1 MAALMIASTSQG
13 VVVLRSEDHGSW
25 EQTAHGLKDWQIME
39 VAVSPLAPGR
49 LYAGT
54 RGDGVWLS
62 NDYGQTWAKP
72 NYGKPG
78 PGKVQCLTVHP
89 EDPDMVYAGG
99 EPIDT
104 YVTKD
109 AGRNWQRLESVWEM
123 PTIATIDYPVSTVE
137 PHVRDIT
144 LDPKDPRKISLA
156 LQVGFMLRSD
166 DEGCTW
172 RLQDRNIDS
181 DVHTIVIDPQDTGT
195 LYIATGGHDARLG
208 TAPGRALYKSNDS
221 GDSWQPIAL
230 EFEKEYSVPLTMHP
244 RKSSVLYSAVA
255 HGNPGSWQRRP
266 TGAESS
272 MIRSTDGGET
282 WHELQD
288 GLAEASKDFPQAIIV
303 DQTNPDQLYMGTRR
317 GQVFTSGNGG
327 ESWSKQDVQL
337 QSIQD
342 LKVVQI

>member
-1 MAALMIASTSQG
+1 MSALMIASTSQG

-166 DEGCTW
+166 DEG
-172 RLQDRNIDS
+172 
-181 DVHTIVIDPQDTGT
+181 
-195 LYIATGGHDARLG
+195 
-208 TAPGRALYKSNDS
+208 APGGSR
-221 GDSWQPIAL
+221 IAI
-230 EFEKEYSVPLTMHP
+230 SIRTSTP
-244 RKSSVLYSAVA
+244 SSSI
-255 HGNPGSWQRRP
+255 RRTP
-266 TGAESS
+266 V
-272 MIRSTDGGET
+272 RSTSPLVDTMPVWAPLPGEPST
-282 WHELQD
+282 RAMTAATLGSPLHWS
-288 GLAEASKDFPQAIIV
+288 SKRSTPC
-303 DQTNPDQLYMGTRR
+303 R
-317 GQVFTSGNGG
+317 
-327 ESWSKQDVQL
+327 
-337 QSIQD
+337 
-342 LKVVQI
+342 